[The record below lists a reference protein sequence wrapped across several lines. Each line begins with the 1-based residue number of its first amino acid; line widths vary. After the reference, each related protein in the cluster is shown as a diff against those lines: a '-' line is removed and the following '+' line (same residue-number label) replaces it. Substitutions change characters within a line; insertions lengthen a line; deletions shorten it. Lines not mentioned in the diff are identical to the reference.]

1 MKIKVVTITGKEIEI
16 EDIEPAHTVYQIK
29 EKLEALEEI
38 PISQQCFVANG
49 RVLNNWEQVH
59 ALSLHEGSE
68 ICLVLY
74 NCVPF
79 NHAGRE

>member
-1 MKIKVVTITGKEIEI
+1 MLIKVSTITGKEIEI

-49 RVLNNWEQVH
+49 RVLNNWQQVE